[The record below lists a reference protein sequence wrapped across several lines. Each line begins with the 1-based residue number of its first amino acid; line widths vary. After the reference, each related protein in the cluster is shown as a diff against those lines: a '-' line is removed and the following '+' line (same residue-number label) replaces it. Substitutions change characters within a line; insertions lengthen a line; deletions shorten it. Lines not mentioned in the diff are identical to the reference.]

1 MALGAAVT
9 AALAISMAPDAG
21 PSDALRERVQ
31 VLESRPGVR
40 QMLLVTESATRA
52 EDRRHAVIVLG
63 GGGGGFAITVHD
75 GVPRVEGALALSQRQ
90 RLANAIDGAVV
101 ALSPPSDRPVMDR
114 AWRMSDD
121 HVADMQH
128 AVQWTKRQWP
138 QAHTWVLGLNN
149 GALSAAVATASIDD
163 LAGAV
168 LLSCVDEAL
177 DQPQKS
183 ERMRVL
189 AVRHR
194 AESVVALPSL
204 AQTGTRKTLV
214 TLHDERQAR
223 RDRAYGDDAQYVSR
237 FNGREK
243 QVVDVVA
250 GWILTGA
257 APDEIR

>member
-1 MALGAAVT
+1 
-9 AALAISMAPDAG
+9 
-21 PSDALRERVQ
+21 
-31 VLESRPGVR
+31 
-40 QMLLVTESATRA
+40 
-52 EDRRHAVIVLG
+52 
-63 GGGGGFAITVHD
+63 
-75 GVPRVEGALALSQRQ
+75 
-90 RLANAIDGAVV
+90 
-101 ALSPPSDRPVMDR
+101 
-114 AWRMSDD
+114 
-121 HVADMQH
+121 
-128 AVQWTKRQWP
+128 
-138 QAHTWVLGLNN
+138 
-149 GALSAAVATASIDD
+149 
-163 LAGAV
+163 
-168 LLSCVDEAL
+168 
-177 DQPQKS
+177 
-183 ERMRVL
+183 MRVL